1 MTKLTD
7 TQRKV
12 LSKAAERTDLRI
24 HPVLLEFEINGGAR
38 DKVIASL
45 IRKGMLD
52 QVAGAGTGPLL
63 SRCDEHTLTVSDAA
77 LEALGIGHDDG
88 PKAPEPP
95 PQPAAEPTA
104 KPAPRSGTKQ
114 ATLITLLE
122 RPEGATIAEMAEA
135 TGWQQH
141 TVRGA
146 IAGALKKRLG
156 LTVTSEKPKGEARI
170 YRIEA

>member
-12 LSKAAERTDLRI
+12 LSRAAERADRRI

-38 DKVIASL
+38 DKVIDSL

-52 QVAGAGTGPLL
+52 T
-63 SRCDEHTLTVSDAA
+63 SRCERTDWGMSLCDEHTLTVTDAA
-77 LEALGIGHDDG
+77 FEALGIEREDD
-88 PKAPEPP
+88 PEEP
-95 PQPAAEPTA
+95 EPTA
-104 KPAPRSGTKQ
+104 KPAHRPGTKQ
-114 ATLITLLE
+114 TTLIALLE
-122 RPEGATIAEMAEA
+122 RPEGATIAQMAEA

-170 YRIEA
+170 YRIEG